1 MTFPEE
7 IIDKIFEY
15 ERHILMAEHLPK
27 FKYVLKDIEQGHKII
42 LMDHDWYKRYNR
54 KIDDV
59 FHYQFPWKRKWK
71 TPSLEGAALY
81 IGRGNI
87 ICSRQVPEVKDTL
100 LNFCHPYYRTRFS
113 NWVKPNRREAKLIN
127 HQYFHH

>member
-1 MTFPEE
+1 MT
-7 IIDKIFEY
+7 
-15 ERHILMAEHLPK
+15 EHLPRY
-27 FKYVLKDIEQGHKII
+27 KYFLKDIVQGHKII

-81 IGRGNI
+81 IGRGRI
-87 ICSRQVPEVKDTL
+87 ICSKRVPSQI
-100 LNFCHPYYRTRFS
+100 NSFISYHPYYSTKFGDLEDSTPQER
-113 NWVKPNRREAKLIN
+113 KLIN
-127 HQYFHH
+127 HQYFHR